1 MAGIGFELRKILRRD
16 SLTGTMTAYGYAG
29 LISAG
34 PLILSIV
41 AILLIGVLSLPVMK
55 SPERIVQF
63 QMSVTYLIAVSL
75 IVTGAM
81 QLSFTRFMS
90 DRLFDKQNDRVLP
103 NYNAVS
109 LVTTAVT
116 GALGIVLAFTLFRDQ
131 PTPYRLLML
140 VGFVIISNIWI
151 GVIFLASVKQ
161 YLSIIAIF
169 FLGYAATLILSVSLN
184 RFGLN
189 GLMAGFV
196 LGHLILLTGLASVI
210 HRNYRSDTYIAW
222 EVFDRRFMYPSLMF
236 VGVLF
241 NLGVWLDKFMF
252 WFAPA
257 TGQVVIGPLR
267 ASLIYDL
274 PVFISYL
281 CVIPGMAV
289 FLLRIET
296 DFVEFY
302 DAYYDAVRSG
312 GTLKHIREMRDMMV
326 RSVRTGLYEILKI
339 QALVTLLIFAFGDK
353 LLRLLGISTLYL
365 PLLHIDVI
373 SASLQVLFLGGLNV
387 FFYLDR
393 RMVVLSLT
401 ATFVIL
407 NGLFTWIT
415 LMIGPNAYGYGFA
428 VSLMVVILLTMFLL
442 DRRFKS
448 LEYETY
454 MLQSG

>member
-1 MAGIGFELRKILRRD
+1 M
-16 SLTGTMTAYGYAG
+16 
-29 LISAG
+29 
-34 PLILSIV
+34 
-41 AILLIGVLSLPVMK
+41 
-55 SPERIVQF
+55 
-63 QMSVTYLIAVSL
+63 
-75 IVTGAM
+75 
-81 QLSFTRFMS
+81 
-90 DRLFDKQNDRVLP
+90 
-103 NYNAVS
+103 
-109 LVTTAVT
+109 
-116 GALGIVLAFTLFRDQ
+116 
-131 PTPYRLLML
+131 
-140 VGFVIISNIWI
+140 
-151 GVIFLASVKQ
+151 
-161 YLSIIAIF
+161 
-169 FLGYAATLILSVSLN
+169 ILSVSLN
-184 RFGLN
+184 RYGLN

-210 HRNYRSDTYIAW
+210 HRNYRSDVYIAW

-257 TGQVVIGPLR
+257 TGQQVIGPLR

-393 RMVVLSLT
+393 RLVVLALT
-401 ATFVIL
+401 ATFVTL